1 MFVEINNRFVSRF
14 NLFFMAVIWFC
25 RNLVLSCYRTALLIE
40 CFGRRQAM
48 GFKRVLIA
56 NRGEIALRILRTL
69 RDMGIE
75 AAIIHGRE
83 DRLSLPVQMAD
94 IAYPNY
100 RANPLDS
107 YLDIEA
113 VIQAAKELGCDAVH
127 PGYGFLAENAAFVAR
142 LEEEGITFIGPAS
155 GVITL
160 LGDKIEARAAMEAAG
175 LPTAKGSSEPISSAE
190 VASALADEIGYPVI
204 IKAAAGGGGIGMQIV
219 QKADEFESALKLC
232 QSRAKSAFG
241 DERVFV
247 EKYIQG
253 AQHVEFQVL
262 GDGKKAI
269 HFGERFCS
277 IQRRHQKLVEEG
289 PWLTD
294 EKRAEIGDLVCKGA
308 ESVGYKGL
316 ATFEF
321 LRDANGDFYFLEV
334 NPRVQVEHTVTE
346 LITGFNLV
354 ELGIRVAQGE
364 ALPLKQEDIA
374 WRGHAIQC
382 RLNAE
387 DPREFVPSPGRLWEC
402 HFPSGF
408 GIRCD
413 THAHPGYEMPG
424 CFDSLLA
431 KLLVWGHNREDAVRR
446 MKTALDETMITG
458 VEHLIPLHR
467 RIMDEE
473 DFNNGD
479 ITIQYIDMHQELLG

>member
-1 MFVEINNRFVSRF
+1 
-14 NLFFMAVIWFC
+14 
-25 RNLVLSCYRTALLIE
+25 
-40 CFGRRQAM
+40 M

-83 DRLSLPVQMAD
+83 DRLSLPVRMAD

-100 RANPLDS
+100 RTNPLDS
-107 YLDIEA
+107 YLDIES
-113 VIQAAKELGCDAVH
+113 VIQAAKELECDAVH

-175 LPTAKGSSEPISSAE
+175 LPTAKGSSEPISSAD
-190 VASALADEIGYPVI
+190 VASKLADEIGYPVI

-219 QKADEFESALKLC
+219 GKADEFESALKLC
-232 QSRAKSAFG
+232 QSRARSAFG

-262 GDGKKAI
+262 ADGKKAI

-289 PWLTD
+289 PWLD
-294 EKRAEIGDLVCKGA
+294 DAKRAEIGDLVCRGA

-346 LITGFNLV
+346 LITGHNLV

-364 ALPLKQEDIA
+364 ALPLSQEDIT
-374 WRGHAIQC
+374 WRGHSIQC

-408 GIRCD
+408 GVRCD

-431 KLLVWGHNREDAVRR
+431 KLLVWGRDREDAIAR
-446 MKTALDETMITG
+446 MKTALDETIITG

-467 RIMDEE
+467 RIMDEK

>member
-1 MFVEINNRFVSRF
+1 
-14 NLFFMAVIWFC
+14 
-25 RNLVLSCYRTALLIE
+25 
-40 CFGRRQAM
+40 M

-83 DRLSLPVQMAD
+83 DRLSLPVRMAD

-100 RANPLDS
+100 RTNPLDS
-107 YLDIEA
+107 YLDIES
-113 VIQAAKELGCDAVH
+113 VIKAAKELECDAVH

-175 LPTAKGSSEPISSAE
+175 LPTAKGSSEPISSAD
-190 VASALADEIGYPVI
+190 VASELADEIGYPVI

-219 QKADEFESALKLC
+219 EKADEFEGALKLC
-232 QSRAKSAFG
+232 QSRARSAFG

-262 GDGKKAI
+262 ADGKKAI

-289 PWLTD
+289 PWLD
-294 EKRAEIGDLVCKGA
+294 DAKRAEIGDLVCRGA

-346 LITGFNLV
+346 LITGHNLV

-364 ALPLKQEDIA
+364 ALTLSQEDIK
-374 WRGHAIQC
+374 WRGHSIQC

-408 GIRCD
+408 GVRCD

-431 KLLVWGHNREDAVRR
+431 KLLVWGRDREDAIAR
-446 MKTALDETMITG
+446 MKTALDETIITG

-467 RIMDEE
+467 RIMDEK

>member
-1 MFVEINNRFVSRF
+1 
-14 NLFFMAVIWFC
+14 
-25 RNLVLSCYRTALLIE
+25 
-40 CFGRRQAM
+40 M

-100 RANPLDS
+100 RTNPLDS

-113 VIQAAKELGCDAVH
+113 VVQAAKELECDAVH

-253 AQHVEFQVL
+253 AQHVELQVL
-262 GDGKKAI
+262 ADGKNAI

-346 LITGFNLV
+346 LITGHNLV

-364 ALPLKQEDIA
+364 ALPLKQEDIT

-431 KLLVWGHNREDAVRR
+431 KLLVWGRDREDAVRR

>member
-1 MFVEINNRFVSRF
+1 
-14 NLFFMAVIWFC
+14 
-25 RNLVLSCYRTALLIE
+25 
-40 CFGRRQAM
+40 
-48 GFKRVLIA
+48 
-56 NRGEIALRILRTL
+56 
-69 RDMGIE
+69 MGIE
-75 AAIIHGRE
+75 VAIIHGRE
-83 DRLSLPVQMAD
+83 DRLSLPVRLSD
-94 IAYPNY
+94 FAYANY
-100 RANPLDS
+100 KSNPLDS
-107 YLDIEA
+107 YLNIED
-113 VIQAAKELGCDAVH
+113 VITAAKELQCDAIH

-142 LEEEGITFIGPAS
+142 CAEEGITFIGPS
-155 GVITL
+155 SEVITL

-175 LPTAKGSSEPISSAE
+175 LPTAKGSSEPISDAA
-190 VASALADEIGYPVI
+190 VASELASVIGYPVI

-219 QKADEFESALKLC
+219 EKSDEFENALKLC

-262 GDGKKAI
+262 ADGKNAI

-289 PWLTD
+289 PWLD
-294 EKRAEIGDLVCKGA
+294 EAKRAEIGDLVCRGA
-308 ESVGYKGL
+308 ESVGYSGL

-346 LITGFNLV
+346 LITGYNLV

-364 ALPLKQEDIA
+364 KLPLSQEDIVI
-374 WRGHAIQC
+374 RGHAIQC

-387 DPREFVPSPGRLWEC
+387 DPRDFIPSPGRLWEC

-408 GIRCD
+408 GVRCD

-431 KLLVWGHNREDAVRR
+431 KLLVWGHDREDAIRR
-446 MKTALDETMITG
+446 MKTALDETIITG

-473 DFNNGD
+473 DFNNGN

>member
-1 MFVEINNRFVSRF
+1 
-14 NLFFMAVIWFC
+14 
-25 RNLVLSCYRTALLIE
+25 
-40 CFGRRQAM
+40 M
-48 GFKRVLIA
+48 GFSKVLIA
-56 NRGEIALRILRTL
+56 NRGEIALRIMRTL
-69 RDMGIE
+69 RDMNIE
-75 AAIIHGRE
+75 AAIIYGKE
-83 DRLSLPVQMAD
+83 DRLSLPVRLSDDAHFRD
-94 IAYPNY
+94 VI
-100 RANPLDS
+100 NPLDA

-113 VIQAAKELGCDAVH
+113 VVQAAKDMGCDAVH
-127 PGYGFLAENAAFVAR
+127 PGYGFLAENAVFVKR
-142 LEEEGITFIGPAS
+142 LQEEGITFIGPS
-155 GVITL
+155 SDVITL
-160 LGDKIEARAAMEAAG
+160 LGDKIQARAAMEAAG
-175 LPTAKGSSEPISSAE
+175 LPTAKGSSEPIFEAS
-190 VASALADEIGYPVI
+190 VASTLADEIGYPVI

-219 QKADEFESALKLC
+219 QAADEFESALKLC

-241 DERVFV
+241 DSRVFV

-262 GDGKKAI
+262 ADGNKAI

-289 PWLTD
+289 PWLTP
-294 EKRAEIGDLVCKGA
+294 EKREEIGALVCKGA

-346 LITGFNLV
+346 LITGHNLV

-364 ALPLKQEDIA
+364 SLPFAQEDIT
-374 WRGHAIQC
+374 WNGHSIQC

-387 DPREFVPSPGRLWEC
+387 DPREFIPSPGRLWEC

-408 GIRCD
+408 GVRVD

-424 CFDSLLA
+424 SFDSLLA
-431 KLLVWGHNREDAVRR
+431 KLLVWEEIVR
-446 MKTALDETMITG
+446 MQY
-458 VEHLIPLHR
+458 VE
-467 RIMDEE
+467 
-473 DFNNGD
+473 
-479 ITIQYIDMHQELLG
+479 

>member
-1 MFVEINNRFVSRF
+1 
-14 NLFFMAVIWFC
+14 
-25 RNLVLSCYRTALLIE
+25 
-40 CFGRRQAM
+40 M

-100 RANPLDS
+100 RTNPLDS

-113 VIQAAKELGCDAVH
+113 VVQAAKELECDAVH

-190 VASALADEIGYPVI
+190 VASSLADEIGYPVI

-346 LITGFNLV
+346 LITGHNLV

-467 RIMDEE
+467 RIMDEK

>member
-1 MFVEINNRFVSRF
+1 
-14 NLFFMAVIWFC
+14 
-25 RNLVLSCYRTALLIE
+25 
-40 CFGRRQAM
+40 M

-83 DRLSLPVQMAD
+83 DRLSLPVRMAD
-94 IAYPNY
+94 IAYPIM
-100 RANPLDS
+100 RSNPLES

-113 VIQAAKELGCDAVH
+113 VVTAAKELNCDAVH
-127 PGYGFLAENAAFVAR
+127 PGYGFLAENANFVRR
-142 LEEEGITFIGPAS
+142 LEEEGITFIGPSAD
-155 GVITL
+155 VISL

-190 VASALADEIGYPVI
+190 VAAKLADEIGYPVI

-219 QKADEFESALKLC
+219 HSESEFESALKLC

-241 DERVFV
+241 DDRVFV
-247 EKYIQG
+247 EKYIEG

-262 GDGKKAI
+262 ADGTNAI

-277 IQRRHQKLVEEG
+277 IQRRHQKLIEEG

-294 EKRAEIGDLVCKGA
+294 EKRAEVGALVCAGA

-321 LRDANGDFYFLEV
+321 LRDKNGDFYFLEV

-346 LITGFNLV
+346 LITGYNLV

-364 ALPLKQEDIA
+364 SLPVKQDDIKI
-374 WRGHAIQC
+374 RGHAIQC

-387 DPREFVPSPGRLWEC
+387 DTVNFAPSPGRRWEC

-431 KLLVWGHNREDAVRR
+431 KLLTWGHDREDAIRR
-446 MKTALDETMITG
+446 MRTALDETIITG

-467 RIMDEE
+467 RIMDE
-473 DFNNGD
+473 DDYQAGD
-479 ITIQYIDMHQELLG
+479 ITIAYIEEHQELLG

>member
-1 MFVEINNRFVSRF
+1 
-14 NLFFMAVIWFC
+14 
-25 RNLVLSCYRTALLIE
+25 
-40 CFGRRQAM
+40 M
-48 GFKRVLIA
+48 GFSKVLIA
-56 NRGEIALRILRTL
+56 NRGEIALRIMRTL
-69 RDMGIE
+69 RDMNIE
-75 AAIIHGRE
+75 AAIIYGKE
-83 DRLSLPVQMAD
+83 DRLSLPVRLSDDAHFRD
-94 IAYPNY
+94 VI
-100 RANPLDS
+100 NPLDA

-113 VIQAAKELGCDAVH
+113 VVQAAKDMGCDAVH
-127 PGYGFLAENAAFVAR
+127 PGYGFIAENATFVKR
-142 LEEEGITFIGPAS
+142 LQEEGITFIGPS
-155 GVITL
+155 SDVITL

-175 LPTAKGSSEPISSAE
+175 LPTAKGSSEPISEAS
-190 VASALADEIGYPVI
+190 VASELADEIGYPVI

-219 QKADEFESALKLC
+219 EAADEFESALKLC

-241 DERVFV
+241 DSRVFV

-262 GDGKKAI
+262 ADGNKAI

-289 PWLTD
+289 PWLTP
-294 EKRAEIGDLVCKGA
+294 EKREEIGALVCRGA

-346 LITGFNLV
+346 LITGHNLV

-364 ALPLKQEDIA
+364 SLPFAQEDIT
-374 WRGHAIQC
+374 WNGHSIQC

-387 DPREFVPSPGRLWEC
+387 DPREFIPSPGRLWEC

-408 GIRCD
+408 GVRVD

-424 CFDSLLA
+424 SFDSLLA
-431 KLLVWGHNREDAVRR
+431 KLLVWGRDREDAIRR
-446 MKTALDETMITG
+446 MRTALDETVITG

-467 RIMDEE
+467 RIMDET
-473 DFNNGD
+473 DFINGD

>member
-1 MFVEINNRFVSRF
+1 
-14 NLFFMAVIWFC
+14 
-25 RNLVLSCYRTALLIE
+25 
-40 CFGRRQAM
+40 M

-75 AAIIHGRE
+75 SAIIHGRE
-83 DRLSLPVQMAD
+83 DRLSLPVRMAD
-94 IAYPNY
+94 FAHEIP
-100 RANPLDS
+100 RTNPLDS

-113 VIQAAKELGCDAVH
+113 VVQVAKELQCDAVH
-127 PGYGFLAENAAFVAR
+127 PGYGFLAENAGFVKR
-142 LEEEGITFIGPAS
+142 LEEEGITFIGPSAD
-155 GVITL
+155 VISL
-160 LGDKIEARAAMEAAG
+160 LGDKIEARAAMENAG
-175 LPTAKGSSEPISSAE
+175 LPTAKGSSEPISDAS
-190 VASALADEIGYPVI
+190 VAIALAEEIGYPVI
-204 IKAAAGGGGIGMQIV
+204 IKAAAGGGGIGMQV
-219 QKADEFESALKLC
+219 VEEASDFSSALKLC

-247 EKYIQG
+247 EKFIKG

-262 GDGKKAI
+262 ADGKSAS

-277 IQRRHQKLVEEG
+277 IQRRHQKLIEEG
-289 PWLTD
+289 PWLTN
-294 EKRAEIGDLVCKGA
+294 EKRQEIGNLVCRGA
-308 ESVGYKGL
+308 ESVGYSGL

-321 LRDANGDFYFLEV
+321 LRDENGDFYFLEV

-346 LITGFNLV
+346 LITGHNLV

-364 ALPLKQEDIA
+364 SLMLEQDEIE
-374 WRGHAIQC
+374 WNGHAIQC

-387 DPREFVPSPGRLWEC
+387 DPKEFVPSPGRLWEC
-402 HFPSGF
+402 HFPGGY

-431 KLLVWGHNREDAVRR
+431 KLLTWGKTREEAISR
-446 MKTALDETMITG
+446 MKTALDETIITG
-458 VEHLIPLHR
+458 VEHLVPLHR
-467 RIMDEE
+467 MIMDEK
-473 DFNNGD
+473 DFNSRD
-479 ITIQYIDMHQELLG
+479 ITIQYIENHQELVGK